1 MRIPVSEVDK
11 IAALSRLSFSSDEK
25 VQLQNHL
32 EGILH
37 IAEKLSELDTDGVEP
52 TAHIQGKQN
61 VTRSDTVRPSMDN
74 ALLTEGAPE
83 KENGCFIVP
92 KVVE

>member
-11 IAALSRLSFSSDEK
+11 IASLSRLSFSNEEK

-37 IAEKLSELDTDGVEP
+37 TAEKLGELDTEGVEP

-61 VTRSDTVRPSMDN
+61 VTRSDTVRASMDN
-74 ALLTEGAPE
+74 ALLTANAPE
-83 KENGCFIVP
+83 TENGCFIVP